1 VADRDR
7 SYGVTVVVGLA
18 GAVLTAVAGTRP
30 WARAATGDAAGIDV
44 DAAVRGSDSAP
55 LVAALALVG
64 LAAWGVLLVLRGRMR
79 RVIAMTGSVACLGAL
94 LAVVD
99 AFDGA
104 QNDALASLRD
114 RGAAGDVAVAS
125 LTAWY
130 YVAGVAALTA
140 ALAFAVA
147 VWKAPHWPEMGTRYD
162 APSTQASV
170 PVTDED
176 MWRALDHGHDPT
188 S

>member
-1 VADRDR
+1 MADRDR
-7 SYGVTVVVGLA
+7 SYGLTVVLGLA
-18 GAVLTAVAGTRP
+18 GAVLTAVAGTRS
-30 WARAATGDAAGIDV
+30 WARATGDAAGIDV
-44 DAAVRGSDSAP
+44 EAVVRGSDSAP
-55 LVAALALVG
+55 LVVALALVG
-64 LAAWGVLLVLRGRMR
+64 LAAWGVVLVLRGQMR
-79 RVIAMTGSVACLGAL
+79 RVVAAVGLMAALGAL

-104 QNDALASLRD
+104 QVDALATLRGK
-114 RGAAGDVAVAS
+114 GAAGDVAVAS

-130 YVAGVAALTA
+130 YLAGVGALTA

-147 VWKAPHWPEMGTRYD
+147 VWRAPHWPEMGTRYD
-162 APSTQASV
+162 APSTQRSV
-170 PVTDED
+170 PVTDQD